1 MKILL
6 ILPIFFCSLAFSEDF
21 NLICEGER
29 KVRNLSSKEFN
40 VTNFESVRL
49 KINKNSMDYIGLN
62 SGRSYFLSNREYTA
76 PKRPPHED
84 IKITEQY
91 EYSPKKIKA
100 SQTIAD
106 SGNSEESSISLF
118 SLDVNLLTGELN
130 ETEIIRN
137 KKTNVKS
144 MSNNFQALC
153 KREDRSY

>member
-1 MKILL
+1 M
-6 ILPIFFCSLAFSEDF
+6 FFCSLAFGEDF

-40 VTNFESVRL
+40 ITNFESVLL

-91 EYSPKKIKA
+91 EYSTKKIKA
-100 SQTIAD
+100 SLMIAD

-118 SLDVNLLTGELN
+118 SLDVNLLSGELN

-137 KKTNVKS
+137 KQTNVKS

>member
-29 KVRNLSSKEFN
+29 KVRNLGSKEFN
-40 VTNFESVRL
+40 VTNFESALL

-76 PKRPPHED
+76 PKKPPHED

-91 EYSPKKIKA
+91 EYSPKTIKA

-137 KKTNVKS
+137 KQTNVKS

>member
-1 MKILL
+1 
-6 ILPIFFCSLAFSEDF
+6 
-21 NLICEGER
+21 
-29 KVRNLSSKEFN
+29 
-40 VTNFESVRL
+40 
-49 KINKNSMDYIGLN
+49 MDYIGLN

-91 EYSPKKIKA
+91 EYSPKTIKA

-106 SGNSEESSISLF
+106 SGNSEGSSISLF
-118 SLDVNLLTGELN
+118 SLDINLMTGKLKEK
-130 ETEIIRN
+130 EIISF

-144 MSNNFQALC
+144 VNNNFQALC

>member
-40 VTNFESVRL
+40 VTNFESVLL

-91 EYSPKKIKA
+91 EYSPKTIKA

-130 ETEIIRN
+130 EMEIIRN
-137 KKTNVKS
+137 KQTNVKS
-144 MSNNFQALC
+144 MSNNFKALC

>member
-1 MKILL
+1 M
-6 ILPIFFCSLAFSEDF
+6 FFCSLAFSEDF

-29 KVRNLSSKEFN
+29 KVRNLSSKDFN
-40 VTNFESVRL
+40 VTNFESVLL
-49 KINKNSMDYIGLN
+49 KVNKNSMDYIGLN

-91 EYSPKKIKA
+91 EYSTKKIRA

-118 SLDVNLLTGELN
+118 SLDVNLLTGELY

-137 KKTNVKS
+137 KQTNVKS
-144 MSNNFQALC
+144 ISNNFQALC

>member
-6 ILPIFFCSLAFSEDF
+6 VLPIFFCSLAFSEDF

-40 VTNFESVRL
+40 VTNFESVLL

-91 EYSPKKIKA
+91 EYSTKKIRA

-118 SLDVNLLTGELN
+118 SLDINLMTGKLKEK
-130 ETEIIRN
+130 EIISF

-144 MSNNFQALC
+144 VNNNFQALC
-153 KREDRSY
+153 KRKDRSY

>member
-6 ILPIFFCSLAFSEDF
+6 ILPIFFCSLGFSEDF

-40 VTNFESVRL
+40 VTNFESVLL

-91 EYSPKKIKA
+91 EYSPKTIKA
-100 SQTIAD
+100 SQMIAD

-137 KKTNVKS
+137 KQTNVKS

>member
-40 VTNFESVRL
+40 VTNFESVLL

-91 EYSPKKIKA
+91 EYSPKTIKA

-106 SGNSEESSISLF
+106 SGNSEGSSISLF

-144 MSNNFQALC
+144 MNNNFQALC
-153 KREDRSY
+153 KVEDRSY

>member
-40 VTNFESVRL
+40 VTNFESVLL

-91 EYSPKKIKA
+91 EYSPKTIKA

-130 ETEIIRN
+130 ETEITRN
-137 KKTNVKS
+137 IKTSVKS
-144 MSNNFQALC
+144 MSNNFHALC